1 MEIVDDCPVSEEDWR
16 KAAARKNCSA
26 YASQCDKPDKF
37 VYHCVIN
44 TFVNQT
50 LEVCAY
56 GKEILLGK
64 NKFRMLKSSGQLGVI
79 GIYHTI
85 YSNLGHRFRKP
96 L

>member
-1 MEIVDDCPVSEEDWR
+1 MENVDNCPGSKEEWM

-26 YASQCDKPDKF
+26 YASQCDKPDRF

-44 TFVNQT
+44 TIVDKK

-64 NKFRMLKSSGQLGVI
+64 NKFRMLKSL
-79 GIYHTI
+79 
-85 YSNLGHRFRKP
+85 R
-96 L
+96 